1 VGPAPDITVIVTA
14 PGNSGTVVSTAS
26 VSTTTTDFNSA
37 NNTATTR
44 TAVIGTGDIAGTV
57 FNDLDGDG
65 IRNAGEPGLAGV
77 TITLRNDANAV
88 IAVTVTAADGSFA
101 FLNLQPGTYTVT
113 ETDPPGLVSTTP
125 NSVPVVATA
134 GGTAAVNFG
143 DRLAT
148 NAVAVPTMTEWGMIL
163 FVVLGGLLAVQ
174 RLRRQRA
181 LR

>member
-1 VGPAPDITVIVTA
+1 
-14 PGNSGTVVSTAS
+14 
-26 VSTTTTDFNSA
+26 
-37 NNTATTR
+37 
-44 TAVIGTGDIAGTV
+44 
-57 FNDLDGDG
+57 
-65 IRNAGEPGLAGV
+65 V

-88 IAVTVTAADGSFA
+88 IAVTVTAADGSYA
-101 FLNLQPGTYTVT
+101 FPNLQPGTYTVT

-163 FVVLGGLLAVQ
+163 FVVLAGLLAVQ
-174 RLRRQRA
+174 RLRREGA